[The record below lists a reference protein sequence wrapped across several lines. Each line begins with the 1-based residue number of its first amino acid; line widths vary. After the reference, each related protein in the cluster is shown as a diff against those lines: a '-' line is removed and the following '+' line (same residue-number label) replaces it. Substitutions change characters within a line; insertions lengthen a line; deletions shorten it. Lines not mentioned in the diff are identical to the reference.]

1 MEAGGTNLGSA
12 YMEAQ
17 TLPTITDTTLA
28 GSYEWGTLAPLASF
42 IQDDIGEY
50 TLGSLTSLTAAGSF
64 TGTSTSGQQYDAWS
78 STAQGTFLIP
88 PSSPV
93 LSCIY
98 VTDTPAPKFV
108 CISNTSSKAEVDI
121 AQQ

>member
-1 MEAGGTNLGSA
+1 LIMEAGGTNLGSA

-64 TGTSTSGQQYDAWS
+64 TGTSTSGQQYEFSWDSPFS
-78 STAQGTFLIP
+78 SAT
-88 PSSPV
+88 
-93 LSCIY
+93 Y
-98 VTDTPAPKFV
+98 
-108 CISNTSSKAEVDI
+108 AEFDGSGHVPHPTQL
-121 AQQ
+121 AGSELYLRY